1 MLTEKYRPHTLD
13 DVVGHPHIVKAM
25 KTFVEEYHKGNTSL
39 PHFMFSGPPGTGKTS
54 VAKALAKEMYG
65 VNWKSNFTDK
75 NASDDR
81 GINVVRGEI
90 KRIAQIRTAGDAAFR
105 IIFLDECDHL
115 TRDAQAALRR
125 IMEDNATNCRFILS
139 CNYPSKII
147 EPIHGRCMEF
157 RFAPVEPLFVQEF
170 LTRIAKEEKIDI
182 SDRGIDTLA
191 EVCNGD
197 LRKAV
202 NGLEKLRVMFSRI
215 DDTDVY
221 RHMYTLDKK
230 IPRKIMAIMF
240 DSNKILQDRLK
251 DLDEEIFRTYYEG
264 YGMDDVL
271 NKILDIVM
279 ESKEIPAKYKPKF
292 VSKIADIEY
301 YIISGAQPIYMMRSF
316 MAWLAGQIDEIMKR
330 RGG

>member
-1 MLTEKYRPHTLD
+1 MMLTEKYRPRTLD
-13 DVVGHPHIVKAM
+13 DVVGHTHIVKAM
-25 KTFVEEYHKGNTSL
+25 KTFVKEYHEGNTGL
-39 PHFMFSGPPGTGKTS
+39 PHFMFSGPSGTGKTS
-54 VAKALAKEMYG
+54 VAKALAKDLYG
-65 VNWKSNFTDK
+65 SNWKPNFADK

-81 GINVVRGEI
+81 GINIIRGEI
-90 KRIAQIRTAGDAAFR
+90 KRIAQTKTAGDAPFR

-157 RFAPVEPLFVQEF
+157 RFAPVEPTFVQEF
-170 LTRIAKEEKIDI
+170 MSTIAKNEKISI
-182 SDRGIDTLA
+182 TDRGVETLA

-202 NGLEKLRVMFSRI
+202 NGLEKLRTIFSNI

-230 IPRKIMAIMF
+230 VSRKILAVMF
-240 DSNKILQDRLK
+240 EKDKSLSDRLLE
-251 DLDEEIFRTYYEG
+251 LDAEIYRIYYEG

-271 NKILDIVM
+271 NKLLDNIM
-279 ESKEIPAKYKPKF
+279 ESKLSPNVKATF
-292 VSKIADIEY
+292 VSKLADIEY
-301 YIISGAQPIYMMRSF
+301 YIISGAQPIHMMRAF
-316 MAWLAGQIDEIMKR
+316 LAWMTCQVNVLMKR
-330 RGG
+330 GK

>member
-1 MLTEKYRPHTLD
+1 MMLTEKYRPRTLN
-13 DVVGHPHIVKAM
+13 DVVGHTHIVKAM
-25 KTFVEEYHKGNTSL
+25 KTFVKEYKEGNTGL

-54 VAKALAKEMYG
+54 VAKALAKDLYG
-65 VNWKSNFTDK
+65 PNWKSNFTDK

-81 GINVVRGEI
+81 GINVIRGEI
-90 KRIAQIRTAGDAAFR
+90 KRISQIKTAGNVPFR

-157 RFAPVEPLFVQEF
+157 RFAPVDPTFVQEF
-170 LTRIAKEEKIDI
+170 LSTIAKNEKINI
-182 SDRGIDTLA
+182 TDRGVETLA

-202 NGLEKLRVMFSRI
+202 NGLEKLRTIFSNI

-230 IPRKIMAIMF
+230 VSRKILAIMF
-240 DSNKILQDRLK
+240 DKDKILSDRLLE
-251 DLDEEIFRTYYEG
+251 LDAEVYRIYYEG

-271 NKILDIVM
+271 NKILDNIM
-279 ESKEIPAKYKPKF
+279 ESKLPPNAKATF
-292 VSKIADIEY
+292 VSKLADIEY
-301 YIISGAQPIYMMRSF
+301 YIISGAQPIHMMRAF
-316 MAWLAGQIDEIMKR
+316 LAWMACQVNTLMKGR
-330 RGG
+330 K